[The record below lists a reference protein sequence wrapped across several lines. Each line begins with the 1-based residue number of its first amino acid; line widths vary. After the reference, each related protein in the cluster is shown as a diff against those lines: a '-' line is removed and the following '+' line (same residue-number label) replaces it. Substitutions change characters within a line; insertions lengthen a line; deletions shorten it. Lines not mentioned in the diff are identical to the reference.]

1 MPCSQSVEDL
11 KVSIQKEFFAIE
23 NKEKQIEKVIKM
35 VNDVLANKDMT
46 NVQFSQILFEIRNKV
61 YINHRYYDLTKMA
74 IQLATNNDQAGART
88 SLKDLSD
95 MLKRDVN
102 DLETSKNLVDQ

>member
-1 MPCSQSVEDL
+1 MFQSVEDL

-35 VNDVLANKDMT
+35 VSDVLANKDMT

-61 YINHRYYDLTKMA
+61 YINNRYYDLTKLA
-74 IQLATNNDQAGART
+74 I
-88 SLKDLSD
+88 
-95 MLKRDVN
+95 
-102 DLETSKNLVDQ
+102 